1 MAKAGK
7 KKCVLELGGN
17 AACIVD
23 RDAKVDE
30 VIERLIFGAFYQS
43 GQSCIR
49 SVAQQLTVCLRMSHA
64 KAAMRCAPVS
74 SLDHASVQRVYVH
87 QDIYDEVKAKFVART
102 ATLKAGDPL
111 NEV

>member
-17 AACIVD
+17 AACIID

-49 SVAQQLTVCLRMSHA
+49 SAAPQRSACVRVLRA
-64 KAAMRCAPVS
+64 DAATRRAPP
-74 SLDHASVQRVYVH
+74 LWLGHASVQRVYVH

-102 ATLKAGDPL
+102 ASLKTGDPL